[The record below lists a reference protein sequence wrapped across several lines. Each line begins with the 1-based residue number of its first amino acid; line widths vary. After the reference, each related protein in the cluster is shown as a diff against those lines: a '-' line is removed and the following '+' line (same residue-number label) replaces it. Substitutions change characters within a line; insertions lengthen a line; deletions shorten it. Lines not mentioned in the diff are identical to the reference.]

1 MKQQINLYQAE
12 FHPKQV
18 RLPARQVL
26 TISITAITF
35 MFLINGVLFGEN
47 HYLNTKVESLTQ
59 RLQRVTA
66 NNTVLQNKVDEQKVD
81 DDLQLAVVEAGKQL
95 RARQK
100 IMLWV
105 DQSSKDNKVYF
116 SSLLEG
122 LSRQHVPGLWLS
134 SVDIEEGGQVL
145 NLQGNTLNPKLMP
158 ELLAKLNSEPA
169 FVGREFKK
177 ALLKEDDQY
186 RGVSQFVLTTQ
197 NKSDKQ
203 KGAVTKSGSRVTM

>member
-1 MKQQINLYQAE
+1 MKQQVNLYQAE

-18 RLPARQVL
+18 RLPARQVVS
-26 TISITAITF
+26 ISITAIGF
-35 MFLINGVLFGEN
+35 MFLVNGILFGEN
-47 HYLNTKVESLTQ
+47 YYLNAKVKLLTQ
-59 RLQRVTA
+59 NLEKVAA
-66 NNTVLQNKVDEQKVD
+66 NNMVLQNKVDEQRVD
-81 DDLQLAVVEAGKQL
+81 DDLQLAVLEAGKQL
-95 RARQK
+95 QARQK

-134 SVDIEEGGQVL
+134 SVDIEKGGQVL

-158 ELLAKLNSEPA
+158 ELLAKLNAEPA

-186 RGVSQFVLTTQ
+186 QGVSQFLLTTQ
-197 NKSDKQ
+197 NDKE
-203 KGAVTKSGSRVTM
+203 KGSARKTKSRAAM